1 MTDYDQATL
10 MLLADLESAVPSPK
24 RDAILDR
31 ARACRYRS
39 GYPNAYDAAQ
49 RTLCEHLLQAG
60 LSELAANVKRGK
72 YYDSGD
78 EARLLVVTGRYRG
91 EDALRDIERLKQ
103 WVEELAAECDA
114 GKITLDEFNA
124 WIELVFGPGEMRLH
138 ALMGKLTA
146 RIARGVHR

>member
-1 MTDYDQATL
+1 MTNYDQATL
-10 MLLADLESAVPSPK
+10 LLLADLEAAVPSAK

-72 YYDSGD
+72 YYNIDD
-78 EARLLVVTGRYRG
+78 EALL
-91 EDALRDIERLKQ
+91 LQKQ
-103 WVEELAAECDA
+103 
-114 GKITLDEFNA
+114 GS
-124 WIELVFGPGEMRLH
+124 
-138 ALMGKLTA
+138 
-146 RIARGVHR
+146 